1 LYKPI
6 RAILHNK
13 IFKEVPNMRIV
24 RFSDPELGVRLGL
37 LLGDDVY
44 DITEITGSKILGIQD
59 LWSVSGGD
67 IVSFIEKEI
76 MPKKD
81 NCKSFAFNEL
91 DIAPKA
97 GSRYLLKAV
106 DAQEV
111 WAAGVTYARSRDARE
126 YETKQK
132 SVYDR
137 VYDAVRPEIFF
148 KATPRLQVG
157 PYEPVGLRSDA
168 TWNVPE
174 PELGLVIGE
183 KGKIIGYIIGNDM
196 SSRDIE
202 GENPLYLPQAKVY
215 NNCCALGPIIAL
227 AHEGFDATS
236 LTIHCRI
243 IRDGVAV
250 FDDSAKT
257 SQLKRTFSE
266 LVGYLTR
273 DNSVPVG
280 TVLLTGTCVVPEADF
295 TLKEGDV
302 IEISIDNLG
311 TLRNVVKQF

>member
-1 LYKPI
+1 MK
-6 RAILHNK
+6 
-13 IFKEVPNMRIV
+13 IV

-37 LLGDDVY
+37 LDGEKVY
-44 DITEITGSKILGIQD
+44 DITEVTGSKISSFQGLYEAA
-59 LWSVSGGD
+59 GGD
-67 IVSFIEKEI
+67 IVSYIESEI
-76 MPKKD
+76 ITKKD
-81 NCKSFAFNEL
+81 KCRSYAFSEL
-91 DIAPKA
+91 DAAPNTGA
-97 GSRYLLKAV
+97 RYLLKAIE
-106 DAQEV
+106 AQEV

-126 YETKQK
+126 YETTQK

-157 PYEPVGLRSDA
+157 PFEPVGLRSDA

-174 PELGLVIGE
+174 PELGLILGE
-183 KGKIIGYIIGNDM
+183 NGKIIGYIIGNDM

-215 NNCCALGPIIAL
+215 NNCCGLGPVIVVAR
-227 AHEGFDATS
+227 EGFDPSS

-243 IRDGVAV
+243 MRDGVAV

-266 LVGYLTR
+266 LVGFLTK

-280 TVLLTGTCVVPEADF
+280 TVLLTGTCVVPDADF
-295 TLKEGDV
+295 TLTEGDWV
-302 IEISIDNLG
+302 EISIDNLG